1 MYVGPSKESFRIVE
15 ASHSVNGVCLIFGL
29 FVKFVVLLSECEPI
43 EYELLPKRQKLNG
56 DTPNGLPSAL
66 RENTRKDKLFNELL
80 KFLEG
85 KEVGWNDP
93 EVYGK
98 PFLLDLCS
106 VLWYLDGHHEVFAS
120 RSCPIPMLFKSF
132 AGFNKPELSKHR
144 KRSISN
150 MNRDKL
156 LAYSAVLQG
165 HIMSS
170 WMQQSEWSFLKEG
183 LLSLIES
190 LASYASYLSV
200 RNKMMKQYHSSP
212 EPPVSFS
219 DSSSLQ
225 FINSS
230 SNVSP
235 LLSALDNAVASK
247 PDYHKLCVRD
257 FSPQEK
263 RRRYLFI
270 CELQKGLSNPIFL
283 FTYTH
288 PSNVGNYHFVWKA
301 PSILPENSSTQNLK
315 IVQEIKKEIPV
326 YHTRTMRKEFFSL
339 YGGLSPESK
348 PYLLH
353 SIYCALTDDSSAS
366 RTTPEKK
373 IDAHVQEA
381 LAAEDV
387 DIVVDSRQLNSNGQD
402 NFSLFWAKCNEYLTN
417 CTTVHKHRHGTSSF
431 MDKAISVRDLTNQ
444 VAKICPNGT
453 PNHQSHGSNITF
465 CREILILEQLY
476 VIKVVYKLNTWY
488 KNVNLENLIDA
499 HYCSALFRYL
509 RKYSIRLQDISRF
522 VCIDDKHRI
531 KVGEPGLPIAAVER
545 DKEVIVSLNETY
557 TVGDHDFAKFSFIAS
572 VSLLIDIPETI
583 MGSWYRGQ
591 VFVGIK
597 DAIFEP
603 SSPRRHATEL
613 YQYLLPHMT
622 NRYGLFLYSDGGP
635 DHRLT
640 YVSVQLSLIAL
651 FLNFDLDILIAC
663 RTAPSHSWANPVERI
678 MSIIN
683 LGLQCIG
690 IMRTRMGN
698 EAEKFFEGC
707 KNMKDLR
714 MNGGDYQHE
723 IIETLKP
730 AKQLLNT
737 IMQRL
742 ELKEKSF
749 EIRVVVKVLSAK
761 FYFHK
766 PVTVH
771 LELYLFYCF
780 IHFVLYIGQY

>member
-1 MYVGPSKESFRIVE
+1 
-15 ASHSVNGVCLIFGL
+15 
-29 FVKFVVLLSECEPI
+29 
-43 EYELLPKRQKLNG
+43 
-56 DTPNGLPSAL
+56 
-66 RENTRKDKLFNELL
+66 
-80 KFLEG
+80 
-85 KEVGWNDP
+85 
-93 EVYGK
+93 
-98 PFLLDLCS
+98 
-106 VLWYLDGHHEVFAS
+106 
-120 RSCPIPMLFKSF
+120 MLFKSF
-132 AGFNKPELSKHR
+132 VGFNKPELSKHR

-156 LAYSAVLQG
+156 LEYSAVLQE
-165 HIMSS
+165 HVMSS

-200 RNKMMKQYHSSP
+200 RNKMMKQHHSST

-225 FINSS
+225 CINSS

-235 LLSALDNAVASK
+235 LLSALDNTVASK

-270 CELQKGLSNPIFL
+270 RELQKGLSNAIFL

-288 PSNVGNYHFVWKA
+288 PSNVGNYHIVWKA
-301 PSILPENSSTQNLK
+301 PSILPENSSTQNLQ

-339 YGGLSPESK
+339 YGRLSPESK
-348 PYLLH
+348 PYLLR
-353 SIYCALTDDSSAS
+353 SIYCALTDNSSAS
-366 RTTPEKK
+366 RTTPEKE
-373 IDAHVQEA
+373 IDARVQEA

-387 DIVVDSRQLNSNGQD
+387 DIVFDLRHLNSNGQD

-417 CTTVHKHRHGTSSF
+417 CTTVHERRHGTSSF
-431 MDKAISVRDLTNQ
+431 MAKAISVRDLTNQ

-453 PNHQSHGSNITF
+453 PMPSKSWIKYNFLPRNPHSRAAIRYQGRLQAKHMVQKRQFRKSH
-465 CREILILEQLY
+465 
-476 VIKVVYKLNTWY
+476 
-488 KNVNLENLIDA
+488 IDA
-499 HYCSALFRYL
+499 HYCSALFIYL
-509 RKYSIRLQDISRF
+509 REYSICLRDISRF

-531 KVGEPGLPIAAVER
+531 KVGEPGFPIAAVER
-545 DKEVIVSLNETY
+545 GKEVIVSLNVTY
-557 TVGDHDFAKFSFIAS
+557 TVGDHDFTKFSFIPS

-597 DAIFEP
+597 DAIFKP
-603 SSPRRHATEL
+603 SSPLRHATEL

-663 RTAPSHSWANPVERI
+663 RTAPSHCWANPVERI

-690 IMRTRMGN
+690 IMRTRMG
-698 EAEKFFEGC
+698 E
-707 KNMKDLR
+707 
-714 MNGGDYQHE
+714 
-723 IIETLKP
+723 
-730 AKQLLNT
+730 
-737 IMQRL
+737 
-742 ELKEKSF
+742 
-749 EIRVVVKVLSAK
+749 
-761 FYFHK
+761 
-766 PVTVH
+766 
-771 LELYLFYCF
+771 
-780 IHFVLYIGQY
+780 